1 MAEVGSQ
8 VRDGVDFGD
17 INFRLVTVVLDAGES
32 PDDLAAAAV
41 DVPDDVS
48 WSWISNDVDTMSTVV
63 GAGFRRYL
71 DVSDPSDVRF
81 DPGFIIVDGNGVVR
95 GDYQYQTLADEADKL
110 VRHLDILAGELR
122 HADGPAGAAYEA
134 AHLFLCYP

>member
-1 MAEVGSQ
+1 
-8 VRDGVDFGD
+8 
-17 INFRLVTVVLDAGES
+17 
-32 PDDLAAAAV
+32 
-41 DVPDDVS
+41 
-48 WSWISNDVDTMSTVV
+48 MSTVV

-71 DVSDPSDVRF
+71 DASDPNDVRF